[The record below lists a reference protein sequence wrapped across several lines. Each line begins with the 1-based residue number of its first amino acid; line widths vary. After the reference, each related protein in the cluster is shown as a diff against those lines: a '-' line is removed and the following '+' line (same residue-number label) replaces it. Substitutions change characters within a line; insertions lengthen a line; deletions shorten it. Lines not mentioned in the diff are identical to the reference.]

1 MTGERSVIVRS
12 YPLSLLCL
20 LRKSCSAM
28 SVPSAAAITVVCQRK
43 ATHQYLDR
51 LNWLARL
58 FDPEFGMTSLRCI
71 FCWDHIVLLVI
82 AALAISGL
90 SVVPSSEYLKDPGN
104 IASHILLADTS
115 EAQRTSCV
123 YLSSVEEH
131 NDGTVS
137 QDHMAPC
144 QSAAILNWQTLS
156 FQQAQRIF
164 VSAEQGTLVAPAI
177 SSPHRPP
184 IA

>member
-1 MTGERSVIVRS
+1 VREDGVAF
-12 YPLSLLCL
+12 P
-20 LRKSCSAM
+20 
-28 SVPSAAAITVVCQRK
+28 
-43 ATHQYLDR
+43 YLDR
-51 LNWLARL
+51 LNWPECL
-58 FDPEFGMTSLRCI
+58 FDPEFAMTSLRRI
-71 FCWDHIVLLVI
+71 FCWDHIVLFVI
-82 AALAISGL
+82 AAVAISGL
-90 SVVPSSEYLKDPGN
+90 SVVPSSDYLKDPGN
-104 IASHILLADTS
+104 IADHILLADRS
-115 EAQRTSCV
+115 EAQLTSCV

-164 VSAEQGTLVAPAI
+164 VSAEQRTLIAPAI
-177 SSPHRPP
+177 PSPHRPP